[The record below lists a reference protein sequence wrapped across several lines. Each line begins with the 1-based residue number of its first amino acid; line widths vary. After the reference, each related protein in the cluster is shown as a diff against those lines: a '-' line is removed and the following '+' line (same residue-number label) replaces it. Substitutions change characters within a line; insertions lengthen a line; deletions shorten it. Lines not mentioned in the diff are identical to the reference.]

1 MNALDIKKQT
11 EEIKKQYNTL
21 LKNPELRGLKL
32 LFAINMF
39 LLIALFVMPQYFGI
53 HIGYDI
59 TSSRFANIILVV
71 YALIQYKIF
80 NLFIKTF
87 LRCSVTI
94 PLMLYLFVTAY
105 TMVFRI
111 NINSFMLVFLE
122 LLTLYMLVFAIR
134 YVIGIKRAIKTIIGC
149 SYFLAIYGFVE
160 FAAGHSLYL
169 QFLSTVPNVVANCYR
184 SGYYRIMGPCGHPI
198 GYGLLLILLLA
209 MACYD
214 YEKEEIY
221 LYKRPVLLVMILGN
235 IFLTGSRSS
244 QGLALVEVFM
254 ILLLSKGANKKK
266 TFFYSLMILFGFAA
280 FLALTY
286 KTRIGNYILMQI
298 TVLIDHVLGTEI
310 AVNFGADM
318 TTLNNSENYREYL
331 PEIFKMDWLNPLLGR
346 GIQPG
351 FGASVIAENG
361 ETIYIKSVDNYYI
374 VQYIK
379 YAYPGLFTYLAYII
393 TGAITM
399 VRNLFKTKSELTKIL
414 LIGFCCYYIN
424 LWWVDALQ
432 TLKFIYI
439 YLAIFFAQLIWQKD
453 REKAE
458 NGIKNSCKAGSEET

>member
-1 MNALDIKKQT
+1 MDKEFTEKTT
-11 EEIKKQYNTL
+11 EELKKHYNTL
-21 LKNPELRGLKL
+21 LSKPELSGLKL
-32 LFAINMF
+32 LFGINMF
-39 LLIALFVMPQYFGI
+39 LLIVLIVMPQYFGI

-59 TSSRFANIILVV
+59 TCSRFADILLVV

-80 NLFIKTF
+80 NLFIKTY
-87 LRCSVTI
+87 LRCSVTV
-94 PLMLYLFVTAY
+94 PLMLYLFVTIY
-105 TMVFRI
+105 TMVLRI

-149 SYFLAIYGFVE
+149 SYFLTIYGFIE

-169 QFLSTVPNVVANCYR
+169 QFLSTVPNRVYNCYR

-221 LYKRPVLLVMILGN
+221 IYKRPVLLFMLLAN

-244 QGLALVEVFM
+244 QGFALVE
-254 ILLLSKGANKKK
+254 ILIIFLLSKSANKKK
-266 TFFYSLMILFGFAA
+266 TVFYSLLIFLAFAV

-286 KTRIGNYILMQI
+286 KTRLGNYILMQI
-298 TVLIDHVLGTEI
+298 AILIDQVLDTEI
-310 AVNFGADM
+310 AVNLGADV
-318 TTLNNSENYREYL
+318 TTLNNSEVYREYL
-331 PEIFKMDWLNPLLGR
+331 TEIFKLDWLNPLLGR
-346 GIQPG
+346 GVQRE
-351 FGASVIAENG
+351 FGASVVTEFG

-379 YAYPGLFTYLAYII
+379 YAYPGMFTYIAYII
-393 TGAITM
+393 TTIVTM

-414 LIGFCCYYIN
+414 LVGFCCYYIN

-432 TLKFIYI
+432 TLKFAYI
-439 YLAIFFAQLIWQKD
+439 YVAIFFAQLIWQKD

-458 NGIKNSCKAGSEET
+458 KGIIAGPTRV